1 MNETTVRIKKCPCC
15 GGKAKLESSAYSGT
29 VYIHCLKCGLSTKM
43 FMFVREAVDIWNR
56 RVRFE

>member
-1 MNETTVRIKKCPCC
+1 MNQEIKKCPCC

-43 FMFVREAVDIWNR
+43 FIFVREAVDIWNR
-56 RVRFE
+56 RVHVE